1 MTGKPWGWREPHSA
15 SIYSVRL
22 YPFKLQA
29 GENVYPMQTSWRDKG
44 LPPSYPLKAH
54 SHRCIML
61 HRHCTNLTQ
70 LTRKPQQ
77 QPYSPQNWQHTFT
90 SPHRSVEKGK
100 GGRMVRKGWNEKEQ
114 GREGKGN
121 GREWKG
127 RGRRKGRKRGGKE
140 REGETSSSLT
150 QGWGSRIVH
159 SPHGPILGIVE
170 GVSSRQATV

>member
-54 SHRCIML
+54 SHRCITL

-121 GREWKG
+121 GREGNEKG
-127 RGRRKGRKRGGKE
+127 KEGKEKE
-140 REGETSSSLT
+140 REWRGRGEDGKG
-150 QGWGSRIVH
+150 QQRGKKENRGK
-159 SPHGPILGIVE
+159 GIGE
-170 GVSSRQATV
+170 EDGRKNRGE